1 MAAIKA
7 IFWQHLRGQFRNK
20 YGIFWSLIFPL
31 VLMSILIL
39 ILGGMEEGDFT
50 LEISLAASPDAAFN
64 TYPGIVTSIFQGVES
79 DEEGWINVNWP
90 ESDQV
95 LDDFLAA
102 ERSALENGDRHVVL
116 FVPDG
121 SPPQTAEF
129 QIYRRPGNQ
138 LSLIAV
144 DVIQSIMGEINKQI
158 NFITGEV
165 ERSELVA
172 VNNYKLE
179 TGTVEAG
186 QGEGFSMGA
195 FLVPGII
202 LLTFLS
208 SGLQILVEKVASLRF
223 RGILK
228 RYFATPLQAGQF
240 FAGTI
245 AYIIL
250 LTAVQLLVIYGW
262 GRLIFGIELPI
273 FRLSALAYLFYALLI
288 SLSFG
293 FLVLALIKSKE
304 SVGMV
309 TQGLIY
315 PMAFLGGI
323 FFPVTEMPG
332 LIKIIVMI
340 NPMTYLVNG
349 LRDTLGVYPSPTPG
363 YLNLLVPGIWL
374 LIGLIASVKFFRW
387 NPEGDL

>member
-7 IFWQHLRGQFRNK
+7 IFLQHLRGQFRNK
-20 YGIFWSLIFPL
+20 YSIFWALIFPL
-31 VLMSILIL
+31 VLMTILIL
-39 ILGGMEEGDFT
+39 ILGGMEGGDFT
-50 LEISLAASPDAAFN
+50 LDIGLAASPDAAFD
-64 TYPGIVTSIFQGVES
+64 TYPGIVTSVFRGIES
-79 DEEGWINVNWP
+79 DEDGWINVTWP
-90 ESDQV
+90 EPGQA

-102 ERSALENGDRHVVL
+102 ERSALENGDRHAVL
-116 FVPDG
+116 FVPAG
-121 SPPQTAEF
+121 SPPQPAEF
-129 QIYRRPGNQ
+129 QVFRRPENQ

-144 DVIQSIMGEINKQI
+144 DVIQAIMGEINKQI
-158 NFITGEV
+158 NFITGGV
-165 ERSELVA
+165 ERADLVA
-172 VNNYKLE
+172 VNNYELE
-179 TGTVEAG
+179 IGTAEAEE
-186 QGEGFSMGA
+186 EGFSMGA

-208 SGLQILVEKVASLRF
+208 SGLQILVEEVASLRF

-262 GRLIFGIELPI
+262 GRFIFGIELPI
-273 FRLSALAYLFYALLI
+273 FRLSALAYLIYALLV

-293 FLVLALIKSKE
+293 FIVLAVIKSKE

-315 PMAFLGGI
+315 PMAFLGGV

-349 LRDTLGVYPSPTPG
+349 LRDILDVYPSPTAG
-363 YLNLLVPGIWL
+363 YLNLIVPGVWL
-374 LIGLIASVKFFRW
+374 FIGLIVSVKFFRW
-387 NPEGDL
+387 NPDGDL